1 MKISVVIP
9 VYNGGD
15 FIEKSYDSILNQN
28 LSDFEIIYVDNNSK
42 DDSVANIKKVVERDP
57 RARLLIQPKQGAAPA
72 RNMGIK
78 EAAGEYVYVFDV
90 DDEIYPNALNTM
102 ISVLDDHTNV
112 EAVFGKM
119 VKSDVGIDQTEKPQD
134 ETGDIILRDKPHW
147 GLVWFSDL
155 KKIHLHLIYRCI
167 DYRI

>member
-57 RARLLIQPKQGAAPA
+57 RARLLIQPTQGAAPA

-119 VKSDVGIDQTEKPQD
+119 VN
-134 ETGDIILRDKPHW
+134 
-147 GLVWFSDL
+147 
-155 KKIHLHLIYRCI
+155 IYKCK
-167 DYRI
+167 YL